1 VITLPGPRRSPR
13 SLNRV
18 LEVEGVVKHYGAVHA
33 LDGVSFTV
41 DRGQLLGFLGPNGAG
56 KTTAMR
62 AILGLISL
70 DSGTIT
76 WGGRAIDDAV
86 RRRIGYMPAERGM
99 YPKMRV
105 GEHVVYYARLA
116 GLERG
121 EAERAADRWLER
133 VDLSERRDTDVQDLS
148 SGNQQRVQLALAM
161 VNDPDLLVLD
171 EPFSGL
177 DPLAV
182 DILKDL
188 LVERVDAGAALLFSS
203 HQLDLVQDLSRDV
216 VVIDH
221 GRVVLQGEVDRIR
234 RSAPHRYVTIAFA
247 EPPPGGA
254 PSGNGHG
261 RWTPEVPGVERA
273 DGEDRDGLVR
283 LRVPP
288 ELDPALILAE
298 AERAGHVA
306 SFTFGPPELSEVFL
320 QAVAAR

>member
-1 VITLPGPRRSPR
+1 
-13 SLNRV
+13 V
-18 LEVEGVVKHYGAVHA
+18 LDVKDVVKHYGSVVA
-33 LDGVSFTV
+33 LDGVGFTV
-41 DRGQLLGFLGPNGAG
+41 GRGQLLGFLGPNGAG
-56 KTTAMR
+56 KTTTMR

-70 DSGTIT
+70 DGGRIT
-76 WGGRAIDDAV
+76 WDGAAIDDAV
-86 RRRIGYMPAERGM
+86 RRHIGYMPAERGM

-105 GEHVVYYARLA
+105 REHVVYYARLA
-116 GLERG
+116 GLDRG

-133 VDLSERRDTDVQDLS
+133 VDLADRRDTDVQDLS
-148 SGNQQRVQLALAM
+148 SGNQQRVQLALAL

-182 DILKDL
+182 DVLKEI
-188 LVERVDAGAALLFSS
+188 LVERVEGGSALLFSS

-221 GRVVLQGEVDRIR
+221 GRIVLEGAVDHIR

-247 EPPPGGA
+247 GPV
-254 PSGNGHG
+254 PSGNGTG
-261 RWTPEVPGVERA
+261 NGVWTPAVAGVERA
-273 DGEDRDGLVR
+273 DGEDRDGVVR

-288 ELDPALILAE
+288 GLDPALVLAE
-298 AERAGHVA
+298 AERAGPVA

>member
-1 VITLPGPRRSPR
+1 
-13 SLNRV
+13 V
-18 LEVEGVVKHYGAVHA
+18 LEVKDVVKHYGAVHA

-70 DSGTIT
+70 D
-76 WGGRAIDDAV
+76 GGSIAWDGRPIDDGV

-105 GEHVVYYARLA
+105 REHVVYYARLA

-182 DILKDL
+182 DVLKEL

-221 GRVVLQGEVDRIR
+221 GRVVLEGEVDGIR
-234 RSAPHRYVTIAFA
+234 RSAPHRYVTVAFA
-247 EPPPGGA
+247 GPPPSGTGA
-254 PSGNGHG
+254 G
-261 RWTPEVPGVERA
+261 RWTPAVPGAERA
-273 DGEDRDGLVR
+273 DGEDRDGVVR

-288 ELDPALILAE
+288 ELDPAVILAE
-298 AERAGHVA
+298 VVRAGPVA